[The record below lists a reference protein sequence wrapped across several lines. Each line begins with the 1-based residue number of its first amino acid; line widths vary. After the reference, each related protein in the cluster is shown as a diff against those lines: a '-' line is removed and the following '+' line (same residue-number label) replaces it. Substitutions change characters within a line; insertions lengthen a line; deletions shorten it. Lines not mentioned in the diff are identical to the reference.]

1 MVNLFVNSMSIM
13 LFSMCHFMKM
23 YSCLNHFDLL
33 ILIIL
38 HMFARFIRL
47 SMVSNKLLMLGI
59 KNLASF
65 LYSLDFRSPNL
76 TLHCSSHPSTTSSS
90 TYLCEKAYCHSHD
103 SILKFMSS
111 LSHSF
116 LIKDLESLH
125 YFLGVE
131 AVVIRYMYVYIYI
144 YIYRYQFNLFTYK

>member
-13 LFSMCHFMKM
+13 LFSICHFMKM

-76 TLHCSSHPSTTSSS
+76 TLHCSSS

-111 LSHSF
+111 ISH
-116 LIKDLESLH
+116 
-125 YFLGVE
+125 
-131 AVVIRYMYVYIYI
+131 
-144 YIYRYQFNLFTYK
+144 